1 MQEAAVRLL
10 DAVYVSNLP
19 HCRRRT
25 QAASTSVKAE
35 LQSFRRP
42 GPRRRTARTATPHP
56 RPFPVALPPGDCR
69 DNPGYR
75 RHATLTVLLK
85 RRDGGDCPTRPI
97 LVRLIDR

>member
-1 MQEAAVRLL
+1 VPDAANVG
-10 DAVYVSNLP
+10 YPP
-19 HCRRRT
+19 HCWG
-25 QAASTSVKAE
+25 QNAARLMTAKAE
-35 LQSFRRP
+35 LQCFRRA
-42 GPRRRTARTATPHP
+42 GPRRRTTRTATPYP
-56 RPFPVALPPGDCR
+56 RSFPVALPPGDCG